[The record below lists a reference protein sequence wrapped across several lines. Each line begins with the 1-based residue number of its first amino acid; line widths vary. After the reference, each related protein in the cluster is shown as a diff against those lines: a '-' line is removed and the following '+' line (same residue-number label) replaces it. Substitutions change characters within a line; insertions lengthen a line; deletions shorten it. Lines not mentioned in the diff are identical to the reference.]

1 MIVSNT
7 NSIDAI
13 AIQTNARR
21 TKYEDSDEMVKSDS
35 NYIQLNLNVN
45 EDNVTRAVEQLNED
59 FQADNRKFEYS
70 YHNETGKFVIKMI
83 DKETDEVIRQV
94 PAQKILDYASGLMEY
109 LGLNVDSKV

>member
-35 NYIQLNLNVN
+35 NYIQLNLNVS
-45 EDNVTRAVEQLNED
+45 EDNVTRAVEQLNND
-59 FQADNRKFEYS
+59 FEAENRSFEYS
-70 YHNETGKFVIKMI
+70 HDKDTGRFIIKMKDSESGEVIK
-83 DKETDEVIRQV
+83 QL